1 MLLLMSFVILT
12 DSMDNREL
20 PIIIGDK
27 KLFCTCYYSGLK
39 NSLGVTGYPFP
50 PCLYYMVRP
59 VPGLVESVRPATC
72 KCSIFTFTSLW
83 WLWPFIPIWLWGGL
97 RSMFIGVQGF

>member
-39 NSLGVTGYPFP
+39 NSLGVTG
-50 PCLYYMVRP
+50 
-59 VPGLVESVRPATC
+59 
-72 KCSIFTFTSLW
+72 
-83 WLWPFIPIWLWGGL
+83 
-97 RSMFIGVQGF
+97 